1 MAGIVGFKP
10 TVAGIKGRCLS
21 RLAISQYYGD
31 PRDVEPVIAAVKG
44 LCPNHLDERTV
55 WQGRSSPCILSNRVI
70 GNEDIIN
77 THMQQCSKGDKIIYS
92 RQRSAVLP
100 LVNGLRGIEAEMP
113 FVRSCTVSPAACEA
127 SQYWCLCEQG
137 LIVGMFILKY
147 TSYLNYLASWA

>member
-1 MAGIVGFKP
+1 MA
-10 TVAGIKGRCLS
+10 
-21 RLAISQYYGD
+21 
-31 PRDVEPVIAAVKG
+31 
-44 LCPNHLDERTV
+44 
-55 WQGRSSPCILSNRVI
+55 GRSSPCILSNRVI

-100 LVNGLRGIEAEMP
+100 LVNGLRGIEAECHC
-113 FVRSCTVSPAACEA
+113 RSCTVSPAALRSITILVPVRA
-127 SQYWCLCEQG
+127 R

>member
-1 MAGIVGFKP
+1 M
-10 TVAGIKGRCLS
+10 
-21 RLAISQYYGD
+21 
-31 PRDVEPVIAAVKG
+31 
-44 LCPNHLDERTV
+44 
-55 WQGRSSPCILSNRVI
+55 I

-100 LVNGLRGIEAEMP
+100 LVNGLRGIEAAALRSITILVP
-113 FVRSCTVSPAACEA
+113 VRAR
-127 SQYWCLCEQG
+127 